1 MLIRS
6 VLLTAPKG
14 QVRARNIPWN
24 GFFLSYICSKP
35 IRDLKP
41 SSYVTQDTLFPWGT
55 TQMNSFNKVKDV
67 ITSTPSQILAFFDNQ
82 KATTLQCDA
91 SKYGLGA
98 KLMKE
103 GKPIAF
109 ASKILTPRYVQYAH
123 IEKEMLTFL
132 FGCKRFHQYLYGRKV
147 MVETVPIFKKTL
159 STAPPRLQKMFFHL
173 QSYDLDVTYVQ
184 GKQIPVAVTL
194 WRNNV
199 SDTFPRL
206 TRDLDAHVHSV
217 LANLPIS
224 DRKL

>member
-1 MLIRS
+1 
-6 VLLTAPKG
+6 
-14 QVRARNIPWN
+14 
-24 GFFLSYICSKP
+24 
-35 IRDLKP
+35 
-41 SSYVTQDTLFPWGT
+41 
-55 TQMNSFNKVKDV
+55 
-67 ITSTPSQILAFFDNQ
+67 
-82 KATTLQCDA
+82 
-91 SKYGLGA
+91 
-98 KLMKE
+98 MKE
-103 GKPIAF
+103 GKHIAF

-123 IEKEMLTFL
+123 IEKEILTFL

-184 GKQIPVAVTL
+184 GKQIPAAVTL
-194 WRNNV
+194 SRNNV

-206 TRDLDAHVHSV
+206 TRDLDALVHSV